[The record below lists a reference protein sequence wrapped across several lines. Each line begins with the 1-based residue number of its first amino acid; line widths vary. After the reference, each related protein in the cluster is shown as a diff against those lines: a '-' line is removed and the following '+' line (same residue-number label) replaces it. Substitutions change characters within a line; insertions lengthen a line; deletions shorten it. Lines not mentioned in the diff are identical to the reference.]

1 MKFKK
6 QQLLKDGLE
15 RGVVKFLL
23 FPKTLEIC
31 GVNTKQTRWLEFAKI
46 VEKYHDVMMDGLL
59 LVGIMK
65 GNKNG

>member
-15 RGVVKFLL
+15 RVVVKFLL

-31 GVNTKQTRWLEFAKI
+31 GENTKQTRWLEFAKI
-46 VEKYHDVMMDGLL
+46 VEKYHRCYDGWSV
-59 LVGIMK
+59 VGWYNERK
-65 GNKNG
+65 